1 MIKVFTDGGA
11 RGNPGPAAIGVV
23 IGDKNYSKY
32 IGRRTNNHAE
42 YEAII
47 FALEQAKKLKL
58 QELEIN
64 LDSELACKQLNR
76 EYKVKDKDLQPLFI
90 KALNLSLDFQ
100 KIIFK
105 HIPREQNKKADKLVN
120 QELKKQCFI

>member
-32 IGRRTNNHAE
+32 IGRRTNNQAE